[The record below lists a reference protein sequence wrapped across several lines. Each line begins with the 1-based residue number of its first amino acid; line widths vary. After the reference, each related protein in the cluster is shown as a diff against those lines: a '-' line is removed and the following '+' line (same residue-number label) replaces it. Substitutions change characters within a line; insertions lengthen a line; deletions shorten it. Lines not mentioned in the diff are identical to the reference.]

1 MSRPE
6 KFLLAVM
13 TVVLGAT
20 AIFGISDANRVY
32 QENQAVVTAYQA
44 GLIQPCSRREAMTIA
59 VLRERPKPSEPDVNI
74 DNNGPFRNEFDQ
86 PDPKPEPTP
95 ETVADVPVKQWWPLA
110 GYPGYQIYGA
120 KNADGLVVVEAYY
133 PSQPVVYGGGRYGYG
148 YSQCT
153 TGNCPQ

>member
-1 MSRPE
+1 MKDWWDR
-6 KFLLAVM
+6 FVVAACI
-13 TVVLGAT
+13 TVVAVLIWALP
-20 AIFGISDANRVY
+20 DAARSVHRD
-32 QENQAVVTAYQA
+32 QEILNAYQA

-95 ETVADVPVKQWWPLA
+95 EPVADVPAKQWWPMA

-120 KNADGLVVVEAYY
+120 KNAEGYVVVEAYY
-133 PSQPVVYGGGRYGYG
+133 PSQPVVYGGGRFGYS